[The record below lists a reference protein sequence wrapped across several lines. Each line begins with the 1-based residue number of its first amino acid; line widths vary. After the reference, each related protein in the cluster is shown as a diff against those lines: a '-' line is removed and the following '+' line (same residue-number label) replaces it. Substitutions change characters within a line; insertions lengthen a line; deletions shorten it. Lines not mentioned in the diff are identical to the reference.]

1 MHKYL
6 KKLVIAAFS
15 LTAIYSVGLGFL
27 GYFSLDW
34 EVSFGNTPVASIFQ
48 KFKHIKYPLIF
59 SRPNIASKLT
69 NGSLRLNK
77 EIQKFQ
83 TSIEKVYSNA
93 SSLFYLDYLPIEII
107 EKEFQGVDPVLMAEN
122 LKVKE
127 LSFGLILEDKSS
139 LSLYSDFSTPKFI
152 IDRSVEATNW
162 SSFYDEI
169 GIANEI
175 LAYADFFNEENKVE
189 QREDLVKLVQSSTK
203 RSSQKTESTNSKSE
217 DLVFFSYQ
225 EETEKDN
232 KGNFSSAVLKA
243 IEREMKSTPV
253 KLASANPRT
262 VGGYTVITPPEPE
275 AQKKDNTKYK
285 AKSIMLETEVITLG
299 VKIDKGLMDSV
310 SAIEFVPHYDKN
322 ERIYDEAEGVL
333 RLTSNLEE
341 SNYVHGTLLSEHF
354 INTRTSIPLFLGG
367 GLFEVPL
374 LEREAL
380 YALLDKEELKGLG
393 SYLLIDLGEKGIDVD
408 IDKKSEGR
416 TFLNED
422 FKVTT
427 QESSYKY
434 ILYVGVEPGNSVV
447 RFLDT
452 NGATHEKLVFLA
464 ENELTFEYLQI
475 RDPFSFRFEAFEI
488 NPLSQ
493 KAKEL
498 TVSSSEI
505 KIFGKEEKPKQLGIN
520 TFEFSKYTGVA
531 SANSYLSFDHLGDT
545 IFAGMRLSNYVI
557 LPSNSFIESILRAE
571 GIGKLEYQCVIQLN
585 LSEPV
590 LEILYDGEDSVGPME
605 VKLHYLDEDG
615 VLSEEPSILTKH
627 AFFIGNGQGVIN
639 MRVEFL
645 DGRRLVAQSFC
656 SEGTYLVE
664 QL

>member
-6 KKLVIAAFS
+6 KKLILAFVS
-15 LTAIYSVGLGFL
+15 LGAIYSIGLGFL
-27 GYFSLDW
+27 GYFSLNW
-34 EVSFGNTPVASIFQ
+34 EVSIGNTPVASVFK
-48 KFKHIKYPLIF
+48 KFKHIKYPLLF
-59 SRPNIASKLT
+59 SKPNRSL
-69 NGSLRLNK
+69 NLLGGSLKLS
-77 EIQKFQ
+77 EDIHKFE
-83 TSIEKVYSNA
+83 TSIERIYSNA
-93 SSLFYLDYLPIEII
+93 SSLFYLDYLPIEPI
-107 EKEFQGVDPVLMAEN
+107 EKDFQGGDPVLLAEN

-139 LSLYSDFSTPKFI
+139 LSLQSDFYSPRIVVERKE
-152 IDRSVEATNW
+152 EATNW

-169 GIANEI
+169 GIGEEI
-175 LAYADFFNEENKVE
+175 LAYVDFFKDEENKTIAQHSE
-189 QREDLVKLVQSSTK
+189 EDLVKLVQSSTERASK
-203 RSSQKTESTNSKSE
+203 KPEASKSGTE
-217 DLVFFSYQ
+217 DLVFFSYK
-225 EETEKDN
+225 EEKEDDDISN
-232 KGNFSSAVLKA
+232 AVLKA
-243 IEREMKSTPV
+243 IEREMKSSP
-253 KLASANPRT
+253 KKIAKSEPKT
-262 VGGYTVITPPEPE
+262 VGGYSVITPPAPE
-275 AQKKDNTKYK
+275 KNENPTKYK
-285 AKSIMLETEVITLG
+285 AKSIMLEAEVITLG
-299 VKIDKGLMDSV
+299 VKLDKGLMDSV
-310 SAIEFVPHYDKN
+310 SGIEFVPHYDKN

-333 RLTSNLEE
+333 KLTSNLEQ
-341 SNYVHGTLLSEHF
+341 SNYIHGTLLSEHF
-354 INTRTSIPLFLGG
+354 VNTRTSIPLYLGG

-380 YALLDKEELKGLG
+380 HALLDKENLKGLG
-393 SYLLIDLGEKGIDVD
+393 SYLLLDLGEKGIDVD
-408 IDKKSEGR
+408 IDKKSEAR

-434 ILYVGVEPGNSVV
+434 VLYVGVEPGNSVV

-452 NGATHEKLVFLA
+452 NGSTHEKLVFLA
-464 ENELTFEYLQI
+464 ENEVTFEYFQV

-488 NPLSQ
+488 NPLS
-493 KAKEL
+493 KKSKEL
-498 TVSSSEI
+498 TISASQI
-505 KIFGKEEKPKQLGIN
+505 NAFGTEKKPKQLGIN
-520 TFEFSKYTGVA
+520 SFEFPKFTGVA
-531 SANSYLSFDHLGDT
+531 SSNTYLAFDHLGDT

-557 LPSNSFIESILRAE
+557 LPSNSFVESILRAE
-571 GIGKLEYQCVIQLN
+571 GIGNLEHQCVIQLN

-627 AFFIGNGQGVIN
+627 AFFIGTGQGVIN

>member
-6 KKLVIAAFS
+6 KKLVLAVFS
-15 LTAIYSVGLGFL
+15 LSAIYSIGLGFF

-34 EVSFGNTPVASIFQ
+34 DVSFGNTPVASIFQ

-59 SRPNIASKLT
+59 SRPNRGLNLA
-69 NGSLRLNK
+69 NGSLKLSN
-77 EIQKFQ
+77 EILKFENN
-83 TSIEKVYSNA
+83 IEKIYKNA
-93 SSLFYLDYLPIEII
+93 SSLFYLDYLPIETI
-107 EKEFQGVDPVLMAEN
+107 EKDFQPIDPLLLAEN

-127 LSFGLILEDKSS
+127 LSFGLVLEDKAA
-139 LSLYSDFSTPKFI
+139 LSLQSDFYRPKI
-152 IDRSVEATNW
+152 QIERKVEATNW

-175 LAYADFFNEENKVE
+175 MAYVDFFNEVKK
-189 QREDLVKLVQSSTK
+189 QKPTEDLVKLVQSSTE
-203 RSSQKTESTNSKSE
+203 RTSQKTSASKENTE

-225 EETEKDN
+225 EEKKEDDI
-232 KGNFSSAVLKA
+232 SSAVLKA
-243 IEREMKSTPV
+243 IEREMKSTPT
-253 KLASANPRT
+253 KLASVTPKT
-262 VGGYTVITPPEPE
+262 VGGYSVIKPPEPS
-275 AQKKDNTKYK
+275 QKDNTKYK
-285 AKSIMLETEVITLG
+285 AKSIMLEAEVVTLG
-299 VKIDKGLMDSV
+299 VKIDKGLYDSI
-310 SAIEFVPHYDKN
+310 SGIEFVPHYDKN

-333 RLTSNLEE
+333 RLTSNLKH

-354 INTRTSIPLFLGG
+354 VNTRTSIPLYLGG

-380 YALLDKEELKGLG
+380 NALLDKEGLRGEG
-393 SYLLIDLGEKGIDVD
+393 SYLLLDLGELGIDVD
-408 IDKKSEGR
+408 IDKKSEAR

-447 RFLDT
+447 RFLDS
-452 NGATHEKLVFLA
+452 NGSTHEKLVFLA
-464 ENELTFEYLQI
+464 ENEVTFEYFQV

-488 NPLSQ
+488 NPLSK

-498 TVSSSEI
+498 TISASQI
-505 KIFGKEEKPKQLGIN
+505 NMFGREDKPKQLGIN
-520 TFEFSKYTGVA
+520 TFEFPKFSGVA
-531 SANSYLSFDHLGDT
+531 SSNSYLAFNHLGDT

-557 LPSNSFIESILRAE
+557 LPSNSFVESILRAE
-571 GIGKLEYQCVIQLN
+571 GITNLEYQCVIQLN

-627 AFFIGNGQGVIN
+627 AFFIGTGQGVIN

-645 DGRRLVAQSFC
+645 DGRKLVAQSFC

>member
-6 KKLVIAAFS
+6 KKLVLAFFS
-15 LTAIYSVGLGFL
+15 LSAIYLVGLGFFS
-27 GYFSLDW
+27 YFSLDW
-34 EVSFGNTPVASIFQ
+34 EVSFGNTPVASIFN
-48 KFKHIKYPLIF
+48 KFKHIKYPLLF
-59 SRPNIASKLT
+59 SRPYRSLELS
-69 NGSLRLNK
+69 NGSLKLSN
-77 EIQKFQ
+77 EIIKFEND
-83 TSIEKVYSNA
+83 IEKVYSNA
-93 SSLFYLDYLPIEII
+93 SSLFYLDYLPIETI
-107 EKEFQGVDPVLMAEN
+107 EKDFQAIDPLLLAEN

-127 LSFGLILEDKSS
+127 LSFGLAITDKAS
-139 LSLYSDFSTPKFI
+139 LSLHSDFNSPKI
-152 IDRSVEATNW
+152 VVDRKVEATNW
-162 SSFYDEI
+162 SSYYEELGI
-169 GIANEI
+169 GNEI
-175 LAYADFFNEENKVE
+175 LAYAEFFNEKKPD
-189 QREDLVKLVQSSTK
+189 QSEDLVKLVQSSTE
-203 RSSQKTESTNSKSE
+203 RSSKKTGSVNEKTE

-225 EETEKDN
+225 EEDEN
-232 KGNFSSAVLKA
+232 KEGDISDAVLKA
-243 IEREMKSTPV
+243 IEREMKSSPKKIV
-253 KLASANPRT
+253 SAKPRT
-262 VGGYTVITPPEPE
+262 VGGYSVVTPPEPK
-275 AQKKDNTKYK
+275 AASSTKYK
-285 AKSIMLETEVITLG
+285 AQSSMMEAEVVTLG
-299 VKIDKGLMDSV
+299 VRLDKGLIDSV
-310 SAIEFVPHYDKN
+310 SGVEFIPHYDKN

-333 RLTSNLEE
+333 RLTSNLEQ
-341 SNYVHGTLLSEHF
+341 SNYIYGTLLSEHF
-354 INTRTSIPLFLGG
+354 VNTRTSIPLYLGG

-380 YALLDKEELKGLG
+380 FALLDKENLRGIG
-393 SYLLIDLGEKGIDVD
+393 SYLLLDLGEKGIDVD
-408 IDKKSEGR
+408 IDKKSEAR
-416 TFLNED
+416 TFLSED

-447 RFLDT
+447 RFLDS
-452 NGATHEKLVFLA
+452 NGETHEKLVFLA
-464 ENELTFEYLQI
+464 ENEVTFEYFQV
-475 RDPFSFRFEAFEI
+475 RDPFAFRFEAFEI

-498 TVSSSEI
+498 TISSAQI
-505 KIFGKEEKPKQLGIN
+505 NLFGREESPKQIGIN
-520 TFEFSKYTGVA
+520 TFEFSKYSGMT
-531 SANSYLSFDHLGDT
+531 SSNSYLAFNHLGDT

-571 GIGKLEYQCVIQLN
+571 GIGNLEYQCVIQLN

-590 LEILYDGEDSVGPME
+590 MEILYDGEDSVGPME

-627 AFFIGNGQGVIN
+627 AFFIGTGQGVIN

>member
-6 KKLVIAAFS
+6 KKLVLAVFS
-15 LTAIYSVGLGFL
+15 LTAIYSIGLGFF

-59 SRPNIASKLT
+59 SKPNRGSALS
-69 NGSLRLNK
+69 NGSLKLNS
-77 EIQKFQ
+77 EIEKFQ
-83 TSIEKVYSNA
+83 TSIEKVYANA
-93 SSLFYLDYLPIEII
+93 SSLFYLDYLPIETI
-107 EKEFQGVDPVLMAEN
+107 EKDFQGIDPILMAEN

-139 LSLYSDFSTPKFI
+139 LSLYSDFSTPKVV
-152 IDRSVEATNW
+152 IDRKVEATNW
-162 SSFYDEI
+162 SSYYDELGI
-169 GIANEI
+169 GDEI
-175 LAYADFFNEENKVE
+175 LAYVDFFKDEKEVSQE
-189 QREDLVKLVQSSTK
+189 VDLVKLVQSSTK
-203 RSSQKTESTNSKSE
+203 RSSKKPSVDDSVSE

-225 EETEKDN
+225 EEEEKEGDISN
-232 KGNFSSAVLKA
+232 AVLKA
-243 IEREMKSTPV
+243 IEREMKSTP
-253 KLASANPRT
+253 KRIASTKPRT
-262 VGGYTVITPPEPE
+262 VGGYSVITPPEPE
-275 AQKKDNTKYK
+275 KIENTKYK
-285 AKSIMLETEVITLG
+285 AKSIMLEAEVITLG
-299 VKIDKGLMDSV
+299 VKIDKGLMESI
-310 SAIEFVPHYDKN
+310 SGIEFVPHYDKN

-333 RLTSNLEE
+333 RLTSNLEH
-341 SNYVHGTLLSEHF
+341 SNYIHGTLLSEHF
-354 INTRTSIPLFLGG
+354 INTRTSIPLYLGG

-380 YALLDKEELKGLG
+380 YALLDKENLKGLG

-434 ILYVGVEPGNSVV
+434 VLYVGVEPGNSVV

-464 ENELTFEYLQI
+464 ENELTFEYFQV

-488 NPLSQ
+488 NPLSK

-498 TVSSSEI
+498 TISASDIS
-505 KIFGKEEKPKQLGIN
+505 IFGREEKPKQLGIN

-531 SANSYLSFDHLGDT
+531 SSNSYLSFNHLGDT

-557 LPSNSFIESILRAE
+557 LPSNSFVESILRAE
-571 GIGKLEYQCVIQLN
+571 GISNLEYQCVIQLN

-627 AFFIGNGQGVIN
+627 AFFIGSGQGVIN

-645 DGRRLVAQSFC
+645 DGRKLVAQSFC